1 VFSRFFIDRPI
12 FASVLSIVI
21 TLTGFVA
28 IPTLPVAQYPQ
39 ITPPSII
46 VQCNYPGAS
55 AQVVAESVAAPIEQ
69 QVNGVE
75 DMIYM
80 SSQSGNDGSYSLSVT
95 FKPGV
100 NLNFAQVLVQN
111 RVNLALPLLPD
122 VVKQAGVTTRKRNPD
137 ILLIV
142 SLYSPNHTY
151 DQFYLSNYA
160 TIYCKDEVARVEGVG
175 DVFLFGQQDYCMR
188 IWVDPDRMGTLNLT
202 AGDVVGALREQ
213 NQQVA
218 AGHIGQPPAP
228 ASQLID
234 WPISTLGR
242 LSDPEQFANI
252 VLRTSPDGRM
262 VRIKDVG
269 KVATEPRNQDVTS
282 KIDGDPCTSLAV
294 FQLPYANAID
304 TADNVRAKMDELKKD
319 FPDDVDYKIAYDTT
333 PVISESITEVFRTL
347 GLAVLLVA
355 VVVLVFLQNWRS
367 TVIPLTAVPVAIIG
381 TFGAMAAIGFS
392 INNLTLFGM
401 VLAIGIVVDDAIVVV
416 EAVEHHI
423 EEGLRP
429 REAAYRAMEQVSGPV
444 MAVALVLSAVFIP
457 CAFISGITGQFFRQ
471 FALTI
476 AVSTIISAF
485 NSLTLSPALAAILL
499 RPRKR
504 GTYEPLPRLAF
515 LLVGGGLGYWA
526 AVRWLAPELPQGA
539 LPVVGS
545 VTYQQAAPWTAA
557 VSLGL
562 AACILAGPLNVALA
576 GFFRLFELT
585 FRRLTGAYT
594 RLVGVALRGSAVVLV
609 IYGGLMLLTWWN
621 YNRLPTGYI
630 PNQDSRRLFAAVQL
644 PDSASL
650 ERTQEVVDLVCRIA
664 QGDGDFGGNY
674 RSPPPMPPALYT
686 LTREA
691 LESLE
696 SAGAPQELLA
706 ELEPYVEVDW
716 ARSDIE
722 SLIDEGVAQEE
733 DRKRFRNLLGN
744 DGKLTAHAVETLRA
758 AHAPDEFVEEL
769 RPVIGSALEKSRLD
783 DLLRAT
789 VGDEDRT
796 RLRMLL
802 AKFGVIKPKTKRAL
816 IAAGASKSLMT
827 KVEPYFEKDVS
838 RGVIEFLLES
848 HVKSDTVR
856 ATLLDILADYGK
868 RYLRMAGVDHTIGVA
883 GQSFTLSANGSNFG
897 NLFITLEDFGTPGG
911 SKRSSDDILADLQR
925 TLDEEI
931 PKHGM
936 SAIVKLL
943 GPPPVSGLGS
953 SGGFKFIIEDRS
965 GDNDL
970 VKLQNET
977 ERFIAASR
985 PRPAQSPDSIA
996 SAKSQAKPDDVELA
1010 SDKQAPSDAAL
1021 EIAVSKQGPATSE
1034 VEVAAAI
1041 PVPEDPGE
1049 DAPQAREGPKGTK
1062 ESKGEP
1068 KVAGLFTVFRAN
1080 SPQLYV
1086 DLNRKQCQTMGVNPN
1101 DVFTTLQVYL
1111 GSFYV
1116 NDFNKFGRT
1125 WQVVVQAEGQFR
1137 NNTEEVRRQKVRNAS
1152 GNMVPLGAVLD
1163 IREIEGPL
1171 LLMRYNMYPAAAVVG
1186 STAPGVSSGEG
1197 IDAMERLANKTLPRQ
1212 SMGYEWT
1219 EINFIQ
1225 VDAAKNI
1232 WNNLIFPLAVVFV
1245 FLVLAAQYES
1255 WALPLAVILVVPMC
1269 MLGSLSGVAATR
1281 SQDFTDFFA
1290 RIGVS
1295 IAPTDINIFT
1305 QIGFVVLVGLA
1316 SKNAILIVEF
1326 AKHKVEEG
1334 LSRRE
1339 ATLAACQLRLRPIL
1353 MTSFAFILGVVPL
1366 ILASGAGHEMRQTLG
1381 TAVFSGMLGVTLFG
1395 IFLTPVFFFVVDW
1408 FVEKSVFAP
1417 ERIQTYKRVLHF
1429 LVVCASLG
1437 LIWLIPIV
1445 WKRLPRRSQ
1454 RSPATTRRP
1463 TTVPDGDGAKL
1474 RDGQRRA
1481 ETIQA
1486 EPQTPRAPRK

>member
-1 VFSRFFIDRPI
+1 MISRFFIDRPI
-12 FASVLSIVI
+12 FASVVSIVMTVI
-21 TLTGFVA
+21 GA
-28 IPTLPVAQYPQ
+28 IALLYLPIAQYPR
-39 ITPPSII
+39 ITPPGVSVSI
-46 VQCNYPGAS
+46 NYPGAS
-55 AQVVAESVAAPIEQ
+55 AKIVADTVAAPIEQ

-80 SSQSGNDGSYSLSVT
+80 ASQSGNDGSYSLSVT

-151 DQFYLSNYA
+151 DQFYLSNFA
-160 TIYCKDEVARVEGVG
+160 TLYCKDELARVEGVG
-175 DVFLFGQQDYCMR
+175 DVFLFGQQDYSMR
-188 IWVDPDRMGTLNLT
+188 VWVDPDRLGTLNLT
-202 AGDVVGALREQ
+202 AGDVVSAIREQ

-218 AGHIGQPPAP
+218 AGHVGQPPASAGQTSDLP
-228 ASQLID
+228 V
-234 WPISTLGR
+234 STLGR
-242 LSDPEQFANI
+242 LSEPEEFANI
-252 VLRTSPDGRM
+252 VLRTAPDGRK

-269 KVATEPRNQDVTS
+269 KVRTGPRNEDVTS

-304 TADNVRAKMDELKKD
+304 TADNVRRKMDELKKN

-333 PVISESITEVFRTL
+333 PFISESIREVFRTL
-347 GLAVLLVA
+347 GEAVALVA
-355 VVVLVFLQNWRS
+355 LVVLVFLQSWRS
-367 TVIPLTAVPVAIIG
+367 TLIPLVAVPVAIVG
-381 TFGAMAAIGFS
+381 TFAAMAALGFS

-429 REAAYRAMEQVSGPV
+429 RKAAYRAMEQVSGPV

-499 RPRKR
+499 RPRKK
-504 GTYEPLPRLAF
+504 GTFEPMPRLVFA
-515 LLVGGGLGYWA
+515 LVFGGLAYFA
-526 AVRWLAPELPQGA
+526 AVQWLAPSVPDTA
-539 LPVVGS
+539 LPGLYAITLRQATPWAAAAVLAVVGMLL
-545 VTYQQAAPWTAA
+545 AP
-557 VSLGL
+557 
-562 AACILAGPLNVALA
+562 PLNVALG
-576 GFFRLFELT
+576 GFFRLFDWS
-585 FRRLTGAYT
+585 FRRVTSIYT
-594 RLVGVALRGSAVVLV
+594 RVVGLALRGSAVVLV
-609 IYGGLMLLTWWN
+609 VYGGLMVLTWWTF
-621 YNRLPTGYI
+621 NRLPTGYI

-650 ERTQEVVDLVCRIA
+650 ERTQEVVDLVSRIA
-664 QGDGDFGGNY
+664 QGDAELGGKY
-674 RSPPPMPPALYT
+674 RGSPPAPGSKLYK
-686 LTREA
+686 
-691 LESLE
+691 
-696 SAGAPQELLA
+696 G
-706 ELEPYVEVDW
+706 
-716 ARSDIE
+716 
-722 SLIDEGVAQEE
+722 ID
-733 DRKRFRNLLGN
+733 
-744 DGKLTAHAVETLRA
+744 
-758 AHAPDEFVEEL
+758 
-769 RPVIGSALEKSRLD
+769 
-783 DLLRAT
+783 
-789 VGDEDRT
+789 
-796 RLRMLL
+796 
-802 AKFGVIKPKTKRAL
+802 
-816 IAAGASKSLMT
+816 
-827 KVEPYFEKDVS
+827 
-838 RGVIEFLLES
+838 
-848 HVKSDTVR
+848 
-856 ATLLDILADYGK
+856 
-868 RYLRMAGVDHTIGVA
+868 GVDHTIAVA

-897 NLFITLEDFGTPGG
+897 NLFITLDDFSKPGG
-911 SKRSSDDILADLQR
+911 EKRSSDDIITELQSV
-925 TLDEEI
+925 LDTEL
-931 PKHGM
+931 PKLGK
-936 SAIVKLL
+936 SAVVKVL

-953 SGGFKFIIEDRS
+953 SGGFKFIVEDRS

-970 VKLQNET
+970 VKLQKQT

-985 PRPAQSPDSIA
+985 P
-996 SAKSQAKPDDVELA
+996 KPPTQDGNQDGA
-1010 SDKQAPSDAAL
+1010 AGADA
-1021 EIAVSKQGPATSE
+1021 VQ
-1034 VEVAAAI
+1034 AAA
-1041 PVPEDPGE
+1041 
-1049 DAPQAREGPKGTK
+1049 AN
-1062 ESKGEP
+1062 

-1137 NNTEEVRRQKVRNAS
+1137 NDLDQVKRQKVRSAG

-1171 LLMRYNMYPAAAVVG
+1171 LLTRYNMYPAAAVVG
-1186 STAPGVSSGEG
+1186 NTAPGVSSGDG
-1197 IDAMERLANKTLPRQ
+1197 INAMERLAGKTLPKQ

-1269 MLGSLSGVAATR
+1269 LLGSLTGVAATR
-1281 SQDFTDFFA
+1281 SAVFTSWCA
-1290 RIGVS
+1290 NVGVH
-1295 IAPTDINIFT
+1295 IAPSDINIFT

-1395 IFLTPVFFFVVDW
+1395 IFLTPVFFSVIEW
-1408 FVEKSVFAP
+1408 FLERPVFAT
-1417 ERIQTYKRVLHF
+1417 ERVRMYGKVLGYG
-1429 LVVCASLG
+1429 VGVASLG
-1437 LIWLIPIV
+1437 LIWLVPMLARV
-1445 WKRLPRRSQ
+1445 LRHRRAAAAQ
-1454 RSPATTRRP
+1454 GGNARRP
-1463 TTVPDGDGAKL
+1463 TIATDGNGGTARDGD
-1474 RDGQRRA
+1474 RQSDG
-1481 ETIQA
+1481 IQA
-1486 EPQTPRAPRK
+1486 DQGPRRVPRM